1 MSVNSI
7 DSRPSL
13 ARHIA
18 AIREAEQAEADSAT
32 QAVADEGASD
42 AARINAERGRRR
54 AIAVRAVY
62 EARYSPAAY
71 PAALS
76 NMEANA
82 VWAIAE
88 ILDGVFHG

>member
-13 ARHIA
+13 AKHLA

-32 QAVADEGASD
+32 QAVADEGALD
-42 AARINAERGRRR
+42 AARLNAERGRRR

-62 EARYSPAAY
+62 EARILPSTYQG
-71 PAALS
+71 ALS
-76 NMEANA
+76 PVEANA

-88 ILDGVFHG
+88 ILDGVSHG

>member
-18 AIREAEQAEADSAT
+18 AVREAEQAETDSAT

-42 AARINAERGRRR
+42 AARLNAERGRRR

-62 EARYSPAAY
+62 EARMLHAAHQG
-71 PAALS
+71 ALS
-76 NMEANA
+76 HVEANA

-88 ILDGVFHG
+88 ILDGVANG